1 MSTPKPAPASPPA
14 ISGRAVHANFGSG
27 TVKLYDARIAVTALM
42 PAPEKD
48 EFLHKRWVLV
58 HLPSRR
64 WVSVKGKA
72 LALSMLEDVSTGKA
86 SWDVKTL
93 IPKHEK
99 PRARDRADA
108 RKKPAKT
115 VTAPVEPPKQEEP
128 PKKPDQPSG
137 PTPVPE
143 GMDFDKAMKLVF
155 PVQRITAHLEELL
168 TASTQV
174 FDREGNV
181 IGDQPAHQTRL
192 QALKTLIEYH
202 VGKAIE
208 KEKTKEV
215 KAPLT
220 LQELRAKMVLSDEYR
235 AGILEMAAD
244 CAKEAEARKAGGKP
258 G

>member
-1 MSTPKPAPASPPA
+1 ML
-14 ISGRAVHANFGSG
+14 N
-27 TVKLYDARIAVTALM
+27 D
-42 PAPEKD
+42 
-48 EFLHKRWVLV
+48 
-58 HLPSRR
+58 
-64 WVSVKGKA
+64 VSAGKA
-72 LALSMLEDVSTGKA
+72 TPDVEN
-86 SWDVKTL
+86 L
-93 IPKHEK
+93 LPKEK
-99 PRARDRADA
+99 KPHAHDRAHT
-108 RKKPAKT
+108 KKKAVKK
-115 VTAPVEPPKQEEP
+115 VVAALEPPKHAEE
-128 PKKPDQPSG
+128 KKGQDKPSG
-137 PTPVPE
+137 PTLVPE

-155 PVQRITAHLEELL
+155 PVQRITANLEELL

-174 FDREGNV
+174 FNKD
-181 IGDQPAHQTRL
+181 GDVMGEQPAHQTRL

-244 CAKEAEARKAGGKP
+244 CAKEAEARKTGGKP